1 MHCAEL
7 EVRLGEDKKPE
18 SLQARQKVVCE
29 RGIVGVTNGPSEK
42 IYTRM
47 ECETLTANT
56 HPTTHELFDL
66 IAGGGVR
73 VQQADGEARGERA
86 VYTHSDQLLKLLG
99 QSVIDRPEVIYTSSK
114 GLDYNLT
121 TKNVGGNYESI
132 RFKSDSLKNLE
143 ESQKL
148 PH

>member
-1 MHCAEL
+1 
-7 EVRLGEDKKPE
+7 
-18 SLQARQKVVCE
+18 
-29 RGIVGVTNGPSEK
+29 
-42 IYTRM
+42 M

-114 GLDYNLT
+114 DWIT
-121 TKNVGGNYESI
+121 TSPPKTWEAIMKASGSN
-132 RFKSDSLKNLE
+132 RTA
-143 ESQKL
+143 
-148 PH
+148 